1 MCRIRLELYAT
12 RSTRDLLV
20 LGLLLLLLVITV
32 KFHCFAQPN
41 SSASYEEILRMQ
53 DIFKIFY
60 SALLVGLV
68 REAAAGTFGLQP
80 VVMIKSLPRKCVGP
94 LMVNTESHV
103 GYRQPHLQE
112 HLLVKSL

>member
-1 MCRIRLELYAT
+1 
-12 RSTRDLLV
+12 
-20 LGLLLLLLVITV
+20 
-32 KFHCFAQPN
+32 
-41 SSASYEEILRMQ
+41 MQ

-94 LMVNTESHV
+94 LMLNTESHV

-112 HLLVKSL
+112 HLLVKSLYFSNFIDREGIQVSQPSLRDPSQLVVPFGH